1 MLKYNCNDHYY
12 DIIRKRIKEIRSI
25 RHLTQEQLAE
35 LIDFSTD
42 YVAEI
47 ESLKKH
53 KSFSIVLV
61 GRVADVTN
69 KDIRW
74 FFSTDEEEGEGNDKW
89 KSKRNNE
96 QVW

>member
-1 MLKYNCNDHYY
+1 MLKYNSNDHYY
-12 DIIRKRIKEIRSI
+12 DIIRKRIKEIRAI

-47 ESLKKH
+47 ESLKKN
-53 KSFSIVLV
+53 KTFSIILV

-74 FFSTDEEEGEGNDKW
+74 FFSTDKEEGEG
-89 KSKRNNE
+89 
-96 QVW
+96 

>member
-53 KSFSIVLV
+53 KTFSIVLV
-61 GRVADVTN
+61 GRVADVT
-69 KDIRW
+69 IRW
-74 FFSTDEEEGEGNDKW
+74 FFSTDEEEGEGNDK
-89 KSKRNNE
+89 
-96 QVW
+96 

>member
-1 MLKYNCNDHYY
+1 MNRYNCNEHYY
-12 DIIRKRIKEIRSI
+12 DIVRKNIKRIRSI

-53 KSFSIVLV
+53 KTFSIVLV

-74 FFSTDEEEGEGNDKW
+74 FFSVNDEEEGE
-89 KSKRNNE
+89 SNNE
-96 QVW
+96 